1 MQKETKTKIQT
12 REKILIEKAIVIR
25 NTEATNI
32 EIVIK
37 IEVATNI
44 KAITKL
50 VTAVNTVRVD
60 QINKATNQGI
70 KSMLLTQKR
79 TTSRKTL
86 EDLPNLQIKTETV
99 KIIKTVKEVKKLTL
113 LGN

>member
-1 MQKETKTKIQT
+1 M
-12 REKILIEKAIVIR
+12 VIR
-25 NTEATNI
+25 NREATNI

-37 IEVATNI
+37 IEATTNI

-50 VTAVNTVRVD
+50 VTAVNTVRVE
-60 QINKATNQGI
+60 QINKAISQRIRNI
-70 KSMLLTQKR
+70 LLTQKR

-86 EDLPNLQIKTETV
+86 EALPNLQIKTETV
-99 KIIKTVKEVKKLTL
+99 KIIKPVKEVKKLTL